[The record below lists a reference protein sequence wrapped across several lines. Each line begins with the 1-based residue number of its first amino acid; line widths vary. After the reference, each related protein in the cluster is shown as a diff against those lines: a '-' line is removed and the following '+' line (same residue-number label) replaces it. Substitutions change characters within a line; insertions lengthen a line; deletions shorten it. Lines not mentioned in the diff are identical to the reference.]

1 MITVNGK
8 ARDHADGL
16 DLAALLGE
24 AGVQVGGRGIAVAIN
39 GTVVPRARWAE
50 RAVADGDAI
59 EIVKVLQGG

>member
-8 ARDHADGL
+8 TRDHAEGL
-16 DLAALLGE
+16 DLPALLGE
-24 AGVQVGGRGIAVAIN
+24 AGLALEARGIAVAIN

>member
-8 ARDHADGL
+8 TRDHADGL
-16 DLAALLGE
+16 DLPALLGE
-24 AGVQVGGRGIAVAIN
+24 AGVELGARGIAVAVN

>member
-16 DLAALLGE
+16 DLPALLGE
-24 AGVQVGGRGIAVAIN
+24 AGVGPDSRGIAVAIN

>member
-8 ARDHADGL
+8 TRDHAEGL
-16 DLAALLGE
+16 DLLALLGE
-24 AGVQVGGRGIAVAIN
+24 AGVALEARGIAVAIN

>member
-8 ARDHADGL
+8 TRDHADGL
-16 DLAALLGE
+16 DLPALLGE
-24 AGVQVGGRGIAVAIN
+24 AGVELGSRGIAVAVN

>member
-8 ARDHADGL
+8 TRDHADGL
-16 DLAALLGE
+16 DLPAVLGE
-24 AGVQVGGRGIAVAIN
+24 AGVELGARGIAVAIN
-39 GTVVPRARWAE
+39 GTVVPRARWVE

>member
-8 ARDHADGL
+8 VRDHADGL
-16 DLAALLGE
+16 DLALLLGE
-24 AGVQVGGRGIAVAIN
+24 AGLHPEARGIAVAVN

>member
-8 ARDHADGL
+8 IRDHIADL
-16 DLAALLGE
+16 FLPALLDE
-24 AGVQVGGRGIAVAIN
+24 AGVALGARGIAVAVN

>member
-8 ARDHADGL
+8 TRDHANGL
-16 DLAALLGE
+16 DLPALLGE
-24 AGVQVGGRGIAVAIN
+24 AGVDLGARGIAVAVN